1 MPLLMATA
9 TTSRRA
15 GSPWPPRIAGVGIVV
30 VAVLVVA
37 LVLLR
42 GGGTYTVT
50 AEFLN
55 GGQLV
60 PGNPV
65 QVAGAD
71 VGTIEE
77 LQISEDGT
85 ALVRF
90 SVDEDFAPLRRGT
103 RAMIKQTSLSGIA
116 NRYID
121 LHLGPDNGTEIE
133 DGGRLGTNETQTAVE
148 IDQFFSIFDPKT
160 RQGLKDTIKGSADL
174 LRGRGQQ
181 INRSVKYLNPALS
194 TGTRLFRELS
204 RDEPLLERFLI
215 DSGRFVNTLAT
226 RQSDVRG
233 LVSNANTT
241 FRALGNQQTALA
253 ESVELLPPFMRRAN
267 TTFVNLRNALD
278 DVDPLVDVSLP
289 AVRRLGPFLDDAR
302 AFAEDAEPTIRDLSV
317 TIRRSGGAND
327 LIELMNSFPPLSRVA
342 LDSRQINGA
351 ERDGAFPEAEE
362 ALTDSSETFALL
374 RPYTPDLVGWFEDFS
389 GTGAYDAAG
398 GFSRSQ
404 LNLTEI
410 LYGPEPLTGQ
420 FRRCPGGADAP
431 ASDGSNVLSAAEQ
444 AELQCEDSQRAV
456 PGP

>member
-1 MPLLMATA
+1 MATA

-15 GSPWPPRIAGVGIVV
+15 GSPWPARIAGAGIVV
-30 VAVLVVA
+30 VAALLVA
-37 LVLLR
+37 LVLFR
-42 GGGTYTVT
+42 GDGGYTVT

-65 QVAGAD
+65 RVAGAN
-71 VGTIEE
+71 VGTVED
-77 LQISEDGT
+77 LSISEDGE
-85 ALVRF
+85 AVVRF
-90 SVDEDFAPLRRGT
+90 TVDEEYAPLRRGT

-121 LHLGPDNGTEIE
+121 LHLGPADGTEIE
-133 DGGRLGTNETQTAVE
+133 DGGRLNTNETVTAVE

-160 RQGLKDTIKGSADL
+160 RQALKDTVKGSAEL
-174 LRGRGQQ
+174 LRGRGQE
-181 INRSVKYLNPALS
+181 INNSVKYLNPALS
-194 TGTRLFRELS
+194 TGARLFRELS

-215 DSGRFVNTLAT
+215 DSGRFVNALAS
-226 RQSDVRG
+226 RRDDVRG

-241 FRALGNQQTALA
+241 FRALGNQQAALA

-278 DVDPLVDVSLP
+278 DVDPLVDVSIP

-302 AFAEDAEPTIRDLSV
+302 AFAADAEPTIRDLSL
-317 TIRRSGGAND
+317 TIRRSGDAND
-327 LIELMNSFPPLSRVA
+327 LIELMDSFPALSRAA
-342 LDSRQINGA
+342 LDPRRVNGA
-351 ERDGAFPEAEE
+351 LRRGAFPEAEE

-410 LYGPEPLTGQ
+410 LYGPEPLGGQ
-420 FRRCPGGADAP
+420 FRRCPGAGDAP
-431 ASDGSNVLSAAEQ
+431 ASDGSNVFSAAEQ
-444 AELQCEDSQRAV
+444 AELECEESDRAV

>member
-1 MPLLMATA
+1 MATA

-15 GSPWPPRIAGVGIVV
+15 GSPWPARIAGAGIVV
-30 VAVLVVA
+30 VAALLVA
-37 LVLLR
+37 LVLFR
-42 GGGTYTVT
+42 GDGGYTVT

-65 QVAGAD
+65 RVAGAN
-71 VGTIEE
+71 VGTVED
-77 LQISEDGT
+77 LSISENGE

-90 SVDEDFAPLRRGT
+90 TVDEEYAPLRRGT

-116 NRYID
+116 NRYVD
-121 LHLGPDNGTEIE
+121 LHLGPADGAEIE
-133 DGGRLGTNETQTAVE
+133 DGGRLSTTETETAVE

-160 RQGLKDTIKGSADL
+160 RQALKDTVKGSADL
-174 LRGRGQQ
+174 LRGRGQE

-215 DSGRFVNTLAT
+215 DSGRFVNALAK
-226 RQSDVRG
+226 RRDDVRG

-241 FRALGNQQTALA
+241 FRALGNQQAALA

-278 DVDPLVDVSLP
+278 DVDPLVDVSIP

-302 AFAEDAEPTIRDLSV
+302 AFAADAEPTIRDLSL
-317 TIRRSGGAND
+317 TIRRRGDAND
-327 LIELMNSFPPLSRVA
+327 LIELMHSFPPLSRAA
-342 LDSRQINGA
+342 LDPRRVNGA
-351 ERDGAFPEAEE
+351 VRRGAFPEAEE

-410 LYGPEPLTGQ
+410 LYGPEPLGGQ
-420 FRRCPGGADAP
+420 FRRCPGAGDAP
-431 ASDGSNVLSAAEQ
+431 ASDGSNVFSAAEQ
-444 AELQCEDSQRAV
+444 AELECEESDRAV

>member
-1 MPLLMATA
+1 MAIA

-15 GSPWPPRIAGVGIVV
+15 GSSWPARIAGAGIVV
-30 VAVLVVA
+30 VAVLLVA
-37 LVLLR
+37 LVLFR
-42 GGGTYTVT
+42 GGGGYTVT

-60 PGNPV
+60 PGNAV
-65 QVAGAD
+65 RVAGAD
-71 VGTIEE
+71 VGTVED
-77 LQISEDGT
+77 LSISGNGE

-90 SVDEDFAPLRRGT
+90 TVDEEYAPLRRGT

-116 NRYID
+116 NRYVD
-121 LHLGPDNGTEIE
+121 LHLGPADGAEIE
-133 DGGRLGTNETQTAVE
+133 DGGRLTTNETETAVE
-148 IDQFFSIFDPKT
+148 IDQFFSIFDPRT
-160 RQGLKDTIKGSADL
+160 RQALKDTVKGSADL
-174 LRGRGQQ
+174 LRGRGEE
-181 INRSVKYLNPALS
+181 INRSVEYLNPALS

-215 DSGRFVNTLAT
+215 DSGRFVNALA
-226 RQSDVRG
+226 RRRDDVRG

-241 FRALGNQQTALA
+241 FRALGNQQAALA
-253 ESVELLPPFMRRAN
+253 ESIELLPPFMRRAN

-278 DVDPLVDVSLP
+278 DVDPLVEVSIP

-302 AFAEDAEPTIRDLSV
+302 AFATDAEPTIRDLSL
-317 TIRRSGGAND
+317 TIRRRGEAND
-327 LIELMNSFPPLSRVA
+327 LIELMRSFPALSRAA
-342 LDSRQINGA
+342 LDPRRVNGA
-351 ERDGAFPEAEE
+351 VRRGAFPEAEE

-410 LYGPEPLTGQ
+410 LYGPEPLGGQ
-420 FRRCPGGADAP
+420 FRRCPGAGDAP
-431 ASDGSNVLSAAEQ
+431 ASDGSNVYSAAEQ
-444 AELQCEDSQRAV
+444 AELECEESDRAV

>member
-1 MPLLMATA
+1 MATA
-9 TTSRRA
+9 ATSRRA
-15 GSPWPPRIAGVGIVV
+15 GSSWPARIAGAGIVV
-30 VAVLVVA
+30 VSVLLVA
-37 LVLLR
+37 LVLFR
-42 GGGTYTVT
+42 GGGGYTVT

-65 QVAGAD
+65 RVAGAD
-71 VGTIEE
+71 VGTVED
-77 LQISEDGT
+77 LSISENGE

-90 SVDEDFAPLRRGT
+90 TVDEEYAPLRRGT

-116 NRYID
+116 NRYVD
-121 LHLGPDNGTEIE
+121 LHLGPADGTEIE
-133 DGGRLGTNETQTAVE
+133 DGGRLSTNETETAVE
-148 IDQFFSIFDPKT
+148 IDQFFSIFDPRT
-160 RQGLKDTIKGSADL
+160 RQALKDTVKGSADL
-174 LRGRGQQ
+174 LRGRGQE
-181 INRSVKYLNPALS
+181 INRSVEYLNPALS

-215 DSGRFVNTLAT
+215 DSGRFVNALA
-226 RQSDVRG
+226 RRRDDVRG

-241 FRALGNQQTALA
+241 FRALGNQQAALA
-253 ESVELLPPFMRRAN
+253 ESIELLPPFMRRAN

-278 DVDPLVDVSLP
+278 DVDPLVDVSIP

-302 AFAEDAEPTIRDLSV
+302 AFAADAEPTIRDLSL
-317 TIRRSGGAND
+317 TIRRRGDAND
-327 LIELMNSFPPLSRVA
+327 LIELMRSFPELSRAA
-342 LDSRQINGA
+342 LDPRRVNGA
-351 ERDGAFPEAEE
+351 VRPGAFPEAEE

-410 LYGPEPLTGQ
+410 LYGPEPLGGQ
-420 FRRCPGGADAP
+420 FRRCPGAGDAP
-431 ASDGSNVLSAAEQ
+431 ASDGSNVFSTAEQ
-444 AELQCEDSQRAV
+444 AELECEESDRAV

>member
-1 MPLLMATA
+1 MATA

-15 GSPWPPRIAGVGIVV
+15 GSPWPPRIAGAGIVV
-30 VAVLVVA
+30 VAVLIVA

-42 GGGTYTVT
+42 GGGPYTVT

-71 VGTIEE
+71 VGTVED
-77 LQISEDGT
+77 LRISEDGT

-116 NRYID
+116 NRYVD

-133 DGGRLGTNETQTAVE
+133 DGGRLGTGETQTAVE

-174 LRGRGQQ
+174 LRGRGEQ

-194 TGTRLFRELS
+194 TGTRLFEELS
-204 RDEPLLERFLI
+204 RDEPLLERFLV
-215 DSGRFVNTLAT
+215 DSGRFVNALAK
-226 RQSDVRG
+226 RQDDVRG
-233 LVSNANTT
+233 LVAGANTT
-241 FRALGNQQTALA
+241 FRALGDQQDALA

-302 AFAEDAEPTIRDLSV
+302 AFAADAEPTIRDLSL

-327 LIELMNSFPPLSRVA
+327 LIELMDSFPPLSRVA
-342 LDSRQINGA
+342 LDPRRVNGA
-351 ERDGAFPEAEE
+351 QRDGAFPEAEE
-362 ALTDSSETFALL
+362 ALTDSSGTFRLL

-410 LYGPEPLTGQ
+410 LYGPEPLSGQ

-431 ASDGSNVLSAAEQ
+431 ASDASNVLSAAEQ
-444 AELQCEDSQRAV
+444 DELQCEDSQRAV

>member
-1 MPLLMATA
+1 MATA

-15 GSPWPPRIAGVGIVV
+15 GSPWPARIAGAGIVV
-30 VAVLVVA
+30 VAALLVA
-37 LVLLR
+37 LVLFR
-42 GGGTYTVT
+42 GDGGYTVT

-65 QVAGAD
+65 RVAGAN
-71 VGTIEE
+71 VGTVED
-77 LQISEDGT
+77 LSISENGE

-90 SVDEDFAPLRRGT
+90 TVDEEYAPLRRGT

-121 LHLGPDNGTEIE
+121 LHLGPADGTEIE
-133 DGGRLGTNETQTAVE
+133 DGGRLSTNETVTAVE

-160 RQGLKDTIKGSADL
+160 RQALKDTVKGSAEL
-174 LRGRGQQ
+174 LRGRGQE

-194 TGTRLFRELS
+194 TGTRLFRELA

-215 DSGRFVNTLAT
+215 DSGRFVNALAT
-226 RQSDVRG
+226 RRDDVRG

-241 FRALGNQQTALA
+241 FRALGNQQAALA

-278 DVDPLVDVSLP
+278 DVDPLVDVSIP

-302 AFAEDAEPTIRDLSV
+302 AFAADAEPTIRDLSL
-317 TIRRSGGAND
+317 TIRRRGDAND
-327 LIELMNSFPPLSRVA
+327 LIELMDSFPALSRAA
-342 LDSRQINGA
+342 LDPRRVNGA
-351 ERDGAFPEAEE
+351 LRRGAFPEAEE

-410 LYGPEPLTGQ
+410 LYGPEPLGGQ
-420 FRRCPGGADAP
+420 FRRCPGAGDAP
-431 ASDGSNVLSAAEQ
+431 ASDGSNVFSAAEQ
-444 AELQCEDSQRAV
+444 AELECEESDRAV

>member
-1 MPLLMATA
+1 MASA

-15 GSPWPPRIAGVGIVV
+15 GSSWPARVAGVGIVAL
-30 VAVLVVA
+30 AVLVIA

-42 GGGTYTVT
+42 GGGGYTVT

-71 VGTIEE
+71 VGTVEN
-77 LQISEDGT
+77 LRISDDGT

-90 SVDEDFAPLRRGT
+90 TVDDEYAPLRRGT
-103 RAMIKQTSLSGIA
+103 RVMIKQTSLSGIA
-116 NRYID
+116 NRYVD
-121 LHLGPDNGTEIE
+121 LQLGPADGKEIE
-133 DGGRLGTNETQTAVE
+133 DGGRLDTNETETAVE
-148 IDQFFSIFDPKT
+148 IDQLFSIFDSKT
-160 RQGLKDTIKGSADL
+160 RRGLQDTVKGSAEL
-174 LRGRGQQ
+174 LRGRGRE

-204 RDEPLLERFLI
+204 RDEPLLERFLV
-215 DSGRFVNTLAT
+215 DSGRFVNTLA
-226 RQSDVRG
+226 RRREDVRG
-233 LVSNANTT
+233 LVSNANAT

-253 ESVELLPPFMRRAN
+253 EAVELLPPFMRRAN

-278 DVDPLVDVSLP
+278 DVDPLVDVSIP

-302 AFAEDAEPTIRDLSV
+302 AFAADAEPTIRDLSL

-342 LDSRQINGA
+342 LDPRRVNGA
-351 ERDGAFPEAEE
+351 LRDGAFPEAEE
-362 ALTDSSETFALL
+362 ALTDSSETFRLL

-410 LYGPEPLTGQ
+410 LYGPEPLQGQ
-420 FRRCPGGADAP
+420 LRRCPGGGDSP

-444 AELQCEDSQRAV
+444 AALQCEESQRAV

>member
-1 MPLLMATA
+1 MATA

-15 GSPWPPRIAGVGIVV
+15 GSPWPARIAGAGIVV
-30 VAVLVVA
+30 VTVLLAA
-37 LVLLR
+37 LVLTR
-42 GGGTYTVT
+42 GGGGYTVT

-65 QVAGAD
+65 RVAGAD
-71 VGTIEE
+71 VGTVED
-77 LQISEDGT
+77 LSISETGQ

-90 SVDEDFAPLRRGT
+90 SVDEDYAPLRRGT

-116 NRYID
+116 NRYVD
-121 LHLGPDNGTEIE
+121 LHLGPADGAEIE
-133 DGGRLGTNETQTAVE
+133 DGARLSTNETETAVE

-160 RQGLKDTIKGSADL
+160 RQALKDTVKGSADL
-174 LRGRGQQ
+174 LRGRGRE

-204 RDEPLLERFLI
+204 RDEPLLERFLT
-215 DSGRFVNTLAT
+215 DSGRFMNALAT
-226 RQSDVRG
+226 RREDVRG

-241 FRALGNQQTALA
+241 FRALGDQQAALA

-267 TTFVNLRNALD
+267 TTFVNLRNSLD
-278 DVDPLVDVSLP
+278 DVDPLVDVAVP

-302 AFAEDAEPTIRDLSV
+302 AFAADAEPTIRDLSL

-327 LIELMNSFPPLSRVA
+327 LIELMRSFPPLSRAA
-342 LDSRQINGA
+342 LDPRRVNGLV
-351 ERDGAFPEAEE
+351 RRGAFPEAEE
-362 ALTDSSETFALL
+362 ALTDSSETFRLL

-410 LYGPEPLTGQ
+410 LYGPEPLSGQ

-431 ASDGSNVLSAAEQ
+431 ASDGSNVLSASEQ
-444 AELQCEDSQRAV
+444 AELECEESHRAV

>member
-1 MPLLMATA
+1 MATA

-15 GSPWPPRIAGVGIVV
+15 GSPWPARIAGAGIVV
-30 VAVLVVA
+30 VAALLVA
-37 LVLLR
+37 LVLFR
-42 GGGTYTVT
+42 GDGGYTVT

-65 QVAGAD
+65 RVAGAN
-71 VGTIEE
+71 VGTVED
-77 LQISEDGT
+77 LSISEDGE
-85 ALVRF
+85 AVVRF
-90 SVDEDFAPLRRGT
+90 TVDEEYAPLRRGT

-121 LHLGPDNGTEIE
+121 LHLGPADGTEIE
-133 DGGRLGTNETQTAVE
+133 DGGRLNTNETVTAVE

-160 RQGLKDTIKGSADL
+160 RQALKDTVKGSAEL
-174 LRGRGQQ
+174 LRGRGQE

-194 TGTRLFRELS
+194 TGTRLFRELA

-215 DSGRFVNTLAT
+215 DSGRFVNALAT
-226 RQSDVRG
+226 RRDDVRG

-241 FRALGNQQTALA
+241 FRALGNQQAALA

-278 DVDPLVDVSLP
+278 DVDPLVDVSIP

-302 AFAEDAEPTIRDLSV
+302 AFAADAEPTIRDLSL
-317 TIRRSGGAND
+317 TIRRSGDAND
-327 LIELMNSFPPLSRVA
+327 LIELMDSFPALSRAA
-342 LDSRQINGA
+342 LDPRRVNGA
-351 ERDGAFPEAEE
+351 LRRGAFPEAEE

-410 LYGPEPLTGQ
+410 LYGPEPLGGQ
-420 FRRCPGGADAP
+420 FRRCPGAGDAP
-431 ASDGSNVLSAAEQ
+431 ASDGSNVFSAAEQ
-444 AELQCEDSQRAV
+444 AELECEESDRAV

>member
-1 MPLLMATA
+1 MATA

-15 GSPWPPRIAGVGIVV
+15 GSPWPARIAGAGIVV
-30 VAVLVVA
+30 VAALLVA
-37 LVLLR
+37 LVLFR
-42 GGGTYTVT
+42 GDGGYTVT

-65 QVAGAD
+65 RVAGAN
-71 VGTIEE
+71 VGTVED
-77 LQISEDGT
+77 LSISENGE

-90 SVDEDFAPLRRGT
+90 TVDEEYAPLRRGT

-121 LHLGPDNGTEIE
+121 VHLGPADGTEIE
-133 DGGRLGTNETQTAVE
+133 DGGRLSTNETVTAVE

-160 RQGLKDTIKGSADL
+160 RQALKDTVKGSAEL
-174 LRGRGQQ
+174 LRGRGQE

-215 DSGRFVNTLAT
+215 DSGRFVNALAT
-226 RQSDVRG
+226 RRDDVRG

-241 FRALGNQQTALA
+241 FRALGNQQAALA

-278 DVDPLVDVSLP
+278 DVDPLVDVSIP

-302 AFAEDAEPTIRDLSV
+302 AFAADAKPTIRDLSL
-317 TIRRSGGAND
+317 TIRRRGDAND
-327 LIELMNSFPPLSRVA
+327 LIELMDSFPALSRAA
-342 LDSRQINGA
+342 LDPRRVNGA
-351 ERDGAFPEAEE
+351 LRRGAFPEAEE

-410 LYGPEPLTGQ
+410 LYGPEPLGGQ
-420 FRRCPGGADAP
+420 FRRCPGAGDAP
-431 ASDGSNVLSAAEQ
+431 ASDGSNVFSAAEQ
-444 AELQCEDSQRAV
+444 AELECVESDRAV

>member
-1 MPLLMATA
+1 MASA

-15 GSPWPPRIAGVGIVV
+15 GSSWPARVAGAGIVV
-30 VAVLVVA
+30 LAVIVIA

-42 GGGTYTVT
+42 GGGGYTVT
-50 AEFLN
+50 AEFLD

-71 VGTIEE
+71 VGTVEN
-77 LQISEDGT
+77 LRISDDGT

-90 SVDEDFAPLRRGT
+90 SVDDEYAPLRRGT
-103 RAMIKQTSLSGIA
+103 RVMIKQTSLSGIA

-121 LHLGPDNGTEIE
+121 LQLGPADGEEIE
-133 DGGRLGTNETQTAVE
+133 DGGRLDTNETQTAVE
-148 IDQFFSIFDPKT
+148 IDQLFSIFDPKT
-160 RQGLKDTIKGSADL
+160 RRGLQDTVKGSAEL
-174 LRGRGQQ
+174 LRGRGRE

-204 RDEPLLERFLI
+204 RDEPLLERFLV
-215 DSGRFVNTLAT
+215 DSGRFVNTLAK
-226 RQSDVRG
+226 RREDVRG
-233 LVSNANTT
+233 LVSNANAT
-241 FRALGNQQTALA
+241 FRALGNQQSALA
-253 ESVELLPPFMRRAN
+253 EAVGLLPPFMRRAN

-278 DVDPLVDVSLP
+278 DVDPLVDVSIP

-302 AFAEDAEPTIRDLSV
+302 AFAADAQPTIRDLSQ

-342 LDSRQINGA
+342 LDPRRVNGA
-351 ERDGAFPEAEE
+351 LRDGAFPESEE
-362 ALTDSSETFALL
+362 ALTDSSETFRLL

-404 LNLTEI
+404 LNMTEI
-410 LYGPEPLTGQ
+410 LYGPEPLQDQ
-420 FRRCPGGADAP
+420 FRRCPGAGDAP

-444 AELQCEDSQRAV
+444 AALQCEESQRAV

>member
-1 MPLLMATA
+1 MATA
-9 TTSRRA
+9 TTSRPA
-15 GSPWPPRIAGVGIVV
+15 GSSWPARIAGAGIVV
-30 VAVLVVA
+30 VAALLVA
-37 LVLLR
+37 LVLFR
-42 GGGTYTVT
+42 GDGGYTVT

-65 QVAGAD
+65 RVAGAN
-71 VGTIEE
+71 VGTVED
-77 LQISEDGT
+77 LSISENGE

-90 SVDEDFAPLRRGT
+90 TVDEEYAPLRRGT

-116 NRYID
+116 NRYVD
-121 LHLGPDNGTEIE
+121 LHLGPADGAEIE
-133 DGGRLGTNETQTAVE
+133 DGGRLSTTETETAVE

-160 RQGLKDTIKGSADL
+160 RQALKDTVKGSADL
-174 LRGRGQQ
+174 LRGRGQE

-215 DSGRFVNTLAT
+215 DSGRFVNALAK
-226 RQSDVRG
+226 RRDDVRG

-241 FRALGNQQTALA
+241 FRALGNQQAALA

-278 DVDPLVDVSLP
+278 DVDPLVDVSIP

-302 AFAEDAEPTIRDLSV
+302 AFAADAEPTIRDLSL
-317 TIRRSGGAND
+317 TIRRRGDAND
-327 LIELMNSFPPLSRVA
+327 LIELMHSFPPLSRAA
-342 LDSRQINGA
+342 LDPRRVNGA
-351 ERDGAFPEAEE
+351 VRRGAFPEAEE

-410 LYGPEPLTGQ
+410 LYGPEPLGGQ
-420 FRRCPGGADAP
+420 FRRCPGAGDAP
-431 ASDGSNVLSAAEQ
+431 ASDGSNVFSAAEQ
-444 AELQCEDSQRAV
+444 AELECEESDRAV

>member
-1 MPLLMATA
+1 MASA

-15 GSPWPPRIAGVGIVV
+15 GSSWPVRVAGVGIVV
-30 VAVLVVA
+30 LAVVVIA

-42 GGGTYTVT
+42 GGGGYTVT

-71 VGTIEE
+71 VGTVEN
-77 LQISEDGT
+77 LRISDDGT

-90 SVDEDFAPLRRGT
+90 SVDDEYAPLRRGT
-103 RAMIKQTSLSGIA
+103 RVMIKQTSLSGIA

-121 LHLGPDNGTEIE
+121 LQLGPADGEEIE
-133 DGGRLGTNETQTAVE
+133 DGGRLDTNETQTAVE
-148 IDQFFSIFDPKT
+148 IDQLFSIFDSKT
-160 RQGLKDTIKGSADL
+160 RRGLQDTVKGFAEL
-174 LRGRGQQ
+174 LRGRGRE

-204 RDEPLLERFLI
+204 RDEPLLERFLV
-215 DSGRFVNTLAT
+215 DSGRFVNTLA
-226 RQSDVRG
+226 RRREDVRG
-233 LVSNANTT
+233 LVSNANAT
-241 FRALGNQQTALA
+241 FRALGNQQAALA
-253 ESVELLPPFMRRAN
+253 EAVELLPPFMRRAN

-278 DVDPLVDVSLP
+278 DVDPLVDVSIP

-302 AFAEDAEPTIRDLSV
+302 AFAADAEPTIRDLSL

-342 LDSRQINGA
+342 LDPRRVNGA
-351 ERDGAFPEAEE
+351 LRDGAFPEAEE
-362 ALTDSSETFALL
+362 ALTDSSETFRLL

-410 LYGPEPLTGQ
+410 LYGPELLQGQ
-420 FRRCPGGADAP
+420 FRRCPGGGDAP
-431 ASDGSNVLSAAEQ
+431 ASDRSNVLSAAEQ
-444 AELQCEDSQRAV
+444 AALQCEESQRAV

>member
-1 MPLLMATA
+1 MAIA

-15 GSPWPPRIAGVGIVV
+15 GSSWPARIAGAGIVV
-30 VAVLVVA
+30 VAVLLVA
-37 LVLLR
+37 LVLFR
-42 GGGTYTVT
+42 GGGGYTVT

-60 PGNPV
+60 PGNAV
-65 QVAGAD
+65 RVAGAD
-71 VGTIEE
+71 VGTVED
-77 LQISEDGT
+77 LSISGNGE

-90 SVDEDFAPLRRGT
+90 TVDEEYAPLRRGT

-116 NRYID
+116 NRYVD
-121 LHLGPDNGTEIE
+121 LHLGPADGAEIE
-133 DGGRLGTNETQTAVE
+133 DGGRLTTNETETAVE
-148 IDQFFSIFDPKT
+148 IDQFFSIFDPRT
-160 RQGLKDTIKGSADL
+160 RQALKDTVKGSADL
-174 LRGRGQQ
+174 LRGRGEE
-181 INRSVKYLNPALS
+181 INRSVEYLNPALS

-215 DSGRFVNTLAT
+215 DSGRFVNALA
-226 RQSDVRG
+226 RRRDDVRG

-241 FRALGNQQTALA
+241 FRALGNQQAALA
-253 ESVELLPPFMRRAN
+253 ESIELLPPFMRRAN

-278 DVDPLVDVSLP
+278 DVDPLVEVSIP

-302 AFAEDAEPTIRDLSV
+302 AFATDAEPTIRDLSL
-317 TIRRSGGAND
+317 TIRRRGEAND
-327 LIELMNSFPPLSRVA
+327 LIELMRSFPALSRAA
-342 LDSRQINGA
+342 LDPRRVNGA
-351 ERDGAFPEAEE
+351 LRRGAFPEAEE

-410 LYGPEPLTGQ
+410 LYGPEPLGGQ
-420 FRRCPGGADAP
+420 FRRCPGAGDAP
-431 ASDGSNVLSAAEQ
+431 ASDGSNVYSAAEQ
-444 AELQCEDSQRAV
+444 AELECEESDRAV

>member
-1 MPLLMATA
+1 
-9 TTSRRA
+9 
-15 GSPWPPRIAGVGIVV
+15 V
-30 VAVLVVA
+30 VAALLVG
-37 LVLLR
+37 LVLFR
-42 GGGTYTVT
+42 GDGGYTVT

-65 QVAGAD
+65 RVAGAD
-71 VGTIEE
+71 VGTVED
-77 LQISEDGT
+77 LSISENGE

-90 SVDEDFAPLRRGT
+90 TVDEEYAPLRRGT

-116 NRYID
+116 NRYVD
-121 LHLGPDNGTEIE
+121 LHLGPADGAEIE
-133 DGGRLGTNETQTAVE
+133 DGGRLSTNETETAVE

-160 RQGLKDTIKGSADL
+160 RQALKDTVKGSADL
-174 LRGRGQQ
+174 LRGRGQE

-215 DSGRFVNTLAT
+215 DSGRFVNALAK
-226 RQSDVRG
+226 RRDDVRG

-241 FRALGNQQTALA
+241 LRALGNQQAALG
-253 ESVELLPPFMRRAN
+253 ESIELLPPFMRRAN

-278 DVDPLVDVSLP
+278 DVDPLVDVSIP

-302 AFAEDAEPTIRDLSV
+302 AFAGDAEPTIRDLSL
-317 TIRRSGGAND
+317 TIRRRGDAND
-327 LIELMNSFPPLSRVA
+327 LIELMQSFPALSRAA
-342 LDSRQINGA
+342 LDPRRVNGA
-351 ERDGAFPEAEE
+351 VRPGAFPEAEE

-410 LYGPEPLTGQ
+410 LYGPEPLGGQ
-420 FRRCPGGADAP
+420 FRRCPGAGDAP
-431 ASDGSNVLSAAEQ
+431 ASDGSNVFSAAEQ
-444 AELQCEDSQRAV
+444 AELECEESDRAV

>member
-1 MPLLMATA
+1 MATA

-15 GSPWPPRIAGVGIVV
+15 GSPWPARIAGAGIVV
-30 VAVLVVA
+30 VAALLVA
-37 LVLLR
+37 LVLFR
-42 GGGTYTVT
+42 GDGGYTVT

-65 QVAGAD
+65 RVAGAN
-71 VGTIEE
+71 VGTVED
-77 LQISEDGT
+77 LSISEDGE
-85 ALVRF
+85 AVVRF
-90 SVDEDFAPLRRGT
+90 TVDEEYAPLRRGT

-121 LHLGPDNGTEIE
+121 LHLGPADGTEIE
-133 DGGRLGTNETQTAVE
+133 DGGRLNTNETVTAVE

-160 RQGLKDTIKGSADL
+160 RQALKDTVKGSAEL
-174 LRGRGQQ
+174 LRGRGQE

-194 TGTRLFRELS
+194 TGARLFRELS

-215 DSGRFVNTLAT
+215 DSGRFVNALAT
-226 RQSDVRG
+226 RRDDVRG

-241 FRALGNQQTALA
+241 FRALGNQQAALA

-278 DVDPLVDVSLP
+278 DVDPLVDVSIP

-302 AFAEDAEPTIRDLSV
+302 AFAADAEPTIRDLSL
-317 TIRRSGGAND
+317 TIRRSGDAND
-327 LIELMNSFPPLSRVA
+327 LIELMDSFPALSRAA
-342 LDSRQINGA
+342 LDPRRVNGA
-351 ERDGAFPEAEE
+351 LRRGAFPEAEE

-410 LYGPEPLTGQ
+410 LYGPEPLGGQ
-420 FRRCPGGADAP
+420 FRRCPGAGDAP
-431 ASDGSNVLSAAEQ
+431 ASDGSNVFSAAEQ
-444 AELQCEDSQRAV
+444 AELECEESDRAV

>member
-1 MPLLMATA
+1 MAIA

-15 GSPWPPRIAGVGIVV
+15 GSSWPARIAGAGIVV
-30 VAVLVVA
+30 VAVLLVA
-37 LVLLR
+37 LVLFR
-42 GGGTYTVT
+42 GGGGYTVT

-60 PGNPV
+60 PGNAV
-65 QVAGAD
+65 RVAGAD
-71 VGTIEE
+71 VGTVED
-77 LQISEDGT
+77 LSISANGE

-90 SVDEDFAPLRRGT
+90 TVDEEYAPLRRGT

-116 NRYID
+116 NRYVD
-121 LHLGPDNGTEIE
+121 LHLGPADGAEIE
-133 DGGRLGTNETQTAVE
+133 DGGRLTTNETETAVE
-148 IDQFFSIFDPKT
+148 IDQFFSIFDPRT
-160 RQGLKDTIKGSADL
+160 RQALKDTVKGSADL
-174 LRGRGQQ
+174 LRGRGEE
-181 INRSVKYLNPALS
+181 INRSVEYLNPALS

-215 DSGRFVNTLAT
+215 DSGRFVKALA
-226 RQSDVRG
+226 RRRDDVRG

-241 FRALGNQQTALA
+241 FRALGNQQAALA
-253 ESVELLPPFMRRAN
+253 ESIELLPPFMRRAN

-278 DVDPLVDVSLP
+278 DVDPLVEVSIP

-302 AFAEDAEPTIRDLSV
+302 AFATDAEPTIRDLSL
-317 TIRRSGGAND
+317 TIRRRGEAND
-327 LIELMNSFPPLSRVA
+327 LIELMRSFPALSRAA
-342 LDSRQINGA
+342 LDPRRVNGA
-351 ERDGAFPEAEE
+351 VRRGAFPEAEE

-374 RPYTPDLVGWFEDFS
+374 PPYTPDLVGWFEDFS

-410 LYGPEPLTGQ
+410 LYGPEPLGGQ
-420 FRRCPGGADAP
+420 FRRCPGAGDAP
-431 ASDGSNVLSAAEQ
+431 ASDGSNVYSAAEQ
-444 AELQCEDSQRAV
+444 AELECEESDRAV

>member
-1 MPLLMATA
+1 MATA

-15 GSPWPPRIAGVGIVV
+15 GSPWPARIAGAGIIV
-30 VAVLVVA
+30 VAVLLAAVV
-37 LVLLR
+37 LTR
-42 GGGTYTVT
+42 GGGGYTVT

-65 QVAGAD
+65 RIAGAD
-71 VGTIEE
+71 VGTVED
-77 LQISEDGT
+77 LSISETGQ

-90 SVDEDFAPLRRGT
+90 SVDEDYAPLRRGT

-116 NRYID
+116 NRYVD
-121 LHLGPDNGTEIE
+121 LHLGPADGAEIE
-133 DGGRLGTNETQTAVE
+133 DGARLSTNETETAVE

-160 RQGLKDTIKGSADL
+160 RQALKDTVKGSADL
-174 LRGRGQQ
+174 LRGRGRE

-204 RDEPLLERFLI
+204 RDEPLLERFLT
-215 DSGRFVNTLAT
+215 DSGRFVNALAT
-226 RQSDVRG
+226 RREDVRG

-241 FRALGNQQTALA
+241 FRALGDQQAALA

-267 TTFVNLRNALD
+267 TTFVNLRNSLD
-278 DVDPLVDVSLP
+278 DVDPLVDVAVP

-302 AFAEDAEPTIRDLSV
+302 AFAADAEPTIRDLSL

-327 LIELMNSFPPLSRVA
+327 LIELMRSFPPLSRAA
-342 LDSRQINGA
+342 LDPRRVNGLV
-351 ERDGAFPEAEE
+351 RRGAFPEAEE
-362 ALTDSSETFALL
+362 ALTDSSETFRLL

-410 LYGPEPLTGQ
+410 LYGPEPLSGQ

-431 ASDGSNVLSAAEQ
+431 ASDGSNVLSASEQ
-444 AELQCEDSQRAV
+444 AELECEESHRAV

>member
-1 MPLLMATA
+1 MASA
-9 TTSRRA
+9 TSSRRA
-15 GSPWPPRIAGVGIVV
+15 GSSWPARVAGAGIVV
-30 VAVLVVA
+30 LAVVVIA

-42 GGGTYTVT
+42 GGGGYTVT

-65 QVAGAD
+65 RVAGAD
-71 VGTIEE
+71 VGTVES
-77 LQISEDGT
+77 LRISDDGT

-90 SVDEDFAPLRRGT
+90 SVDDEYAPLRRGT
-103 RAMIKQTSLSGIA
+103 RVMIKQTSLSGIA
-116 NRYID
+116 NRYVD
-121 LHLGPDNGTEIE
+121 LQLGPADGEEIE
-133 DGGRLGTNETQTAVE
+133 DGGRLDTNETETAVE
-148 IDQFFSIFDPKT
+148 IDQLFSIFDAKT
-160 RQGLKDTIKGSADL
+160 RRGLQDTVKGSAEL
-174 LRGRGQQ
+174 LRGRGRE
-181 INRSVKYLNPALS
+181 INRAVKYLNPALS

-204 RDEPLLERFLI
+204 RDEPLLERFLV
-215 DSGRFVNTLAT
+215 DSGRFVNTLA
-226 RQSDVRG
+226 RRRDDVRG
-233 LVSNANTT
+233 LVSNANAT
-241 FRALGNQQTALA
+241 FRALGNQQAALA
-253 ESVELLPPFMRRAN
+253 EAVELLPPFMRRAN

-278 DVDPLVDVSLP
+278 DVDPLVDVSIP

-302 AFAEDAEPTIRDLSV
+302 AFAADAEPTIRDLSL

-342 LDSRQINGA
+342 LDPRRVNGA
-351 ERDGAFPEAEE
+351 LRDGAFPEAEE
-362 ALTDSSETFALL
+362 ALTDSSETFRLL

-410 LYGPEPLTGQ
+410 LYGPEPLQGQ
-420 FRRCPGGADAP
+420 LRRCPGGGDAP
-431 ASDGSNVLSAAEQ
+431 AADGSNVLSAGEQ
-444 AELQCEDSQRAV
+444 AALQCEESQRAV

>member
-1 MPLLMATA
+1 MATA

-15 GSPWPPRIAGVGIVV
+15 GSPWPARIAGAGIVV
-30 VAVLVVA
+30 VAALLVVLV
-37 LVLLR
+37 LFR
-42 GGGTYTVT
+42 GDGGYTVT

-65 QVAGAD
+65 RVAGAN
-71 VGTIEE
+71 VGTVED
-77 LQISEDGT
+77 LSISEDGE
-85 ALVRF
+85 AVVRF
-90 SVDEDFAPLRRGT
+90 TVDEEYAPLRRGT

-121 LHLGPDNGTEIE
+121 LHLGPADGTEIE
-133 DGGRLGTNETQTAVE
+133 DGGRLSTNETVTAVE
-148 IDQFFSIFDPKT
+148 IDQFFSIFDPRT
-160 RQGLKDTIKGSADL
+160 RQALKDTVKGSAEL
-174 LRGRGQQ
+174 LRGRGQE

-194 TGTRLFRELS
+194 TGARLFRELS

-215 DSGRFVNTLAT
+215 DSGRFVNALAS
-226 RQSDVRG
+226 RRDDVRG

-241 FRALGNQQTALA
+241 FRALGNQQAALA

-278 DVDPLVDVSLP
+278 DVDPLVDVAIP

-302 AFAEDAEPTIRDLSV
+302 AFAADAEPTIRDLSL
-317 TIRRSGGAND
+317 TIRRSGDAND
-327 LIELMNSFPPLSRVA
+327 LIELMDSFPALSRAA
-342 LDSRQINGA
+342 LDPRRVNGA
-351 ERDGAFPEAEE
+351 LRRGAFPEAQE

-410 LYGPEPLTGQ
+410 LYGPEPLGGQ
-420 FRRCPGGADAP
+420 FRRCPGAGDAP
-431 ASDGSNVLSAAEQ
+431 ASDGSNVFSAAEQ
-444 AELQCEDSQRAV
+444 AELECEESDRAV